1 MWMGILPHMDTQ
13 QIISIVVFLAV
24 MTLIVT
30 EKVHRTSAALAGAVI
45 LFLTGVLS
53 FDQGMDAIDFNT
65 LGVLVGMMLFVAVV
79 KQSGLFEYLAY
90 KAAKWA
96 KGDPWRIMVAFVLV
110 TAVCSA
116 FLDNVTTVL
125 LIAPMTFTICKILDM
140 NPVPYFMTQILAS
153 NVGGTATLIGDPP
166 NIMIGSSAGLTFADF
181 ANYDGLCCV
190 IILVV
195 FILLFHLIY
204 GRKMH
209 ATAEAEATIMELDEQ
224 SVIRDRTLLH
234 KSVVMI
240 FAVIVAFMLHGQLGL
255 ESSEIALTAAAVM
268 LIIGGQDIEE
278 MILGVE
284 WTTIGFFAGLFI
296 VVGGMSHTGV
306 ITMLA
311 NWIMDVTGEQE
322 VLTMLVILWVS
333 AVVSSILDN
342 IPFTATMIPVLLTM
356 ESAGMDVM
364 PFWWALSLGACLGG
378 NGTIIG
384 ASANVVLS
392 GISNRNGYPMTFMGF
407 LKVGMP
413 LMIVSVVISTVYLL
427 IRFVVLA

>member
-1 MWMGILPHMDTQ
+1 METS

-24 MTLIVT
+24 MALIVT

-65 LGVLVGMMLFVAVV
+65 LGVLIGMMLFVAVA

-90 KAAKWA
+90 KAAKLA
-96 KGDPWRIMVAFVLV
+96 KGDPWRIMVYFVIV

-125 LIAPMTFTICKILDM
+125 LIAPMTFTICRILDES
-140 NPVPYFMTQILAS
+140 PVPYFMTQIMAS

-181 ANYDGLCCV
+181 ANYDGLAC
-190 IILVV
+190 I
-195 FILLFHLIY
+195 FILAAFIVLFYFIY
-204 GRKMH
+204 GRKMS
-209 ATAEAEATIMELDEQ
+209 ASQTAMDTIMKLDEQ
-224 SVIRDRTLLH
+224 SVIRDRSLLH
-234 KSVVMI
+234 KSVTMI
-240 FAVIVAFMLHGQLGL
+240 FVVVVGFMLHGQLGL
-255 ESSEIALTAAAVM
+255 ESSEIALTAAAIM

-296 VVGGMSHTGV
+296 VVGGMAHTGV

-311 NWIMDVTGEQE
+311 DWIMDVTGEQE

-333 AVVSSILDN
+333 AIVSSILDN

-392 GISNRNGYPMTFMGF
+392 GISNREGYPMTFMGF

-413 LMIVSVVISTVYLL
+413 LMIVSIVIATLYLM
-427 IRFVVLA
+427 IRFVWLPF